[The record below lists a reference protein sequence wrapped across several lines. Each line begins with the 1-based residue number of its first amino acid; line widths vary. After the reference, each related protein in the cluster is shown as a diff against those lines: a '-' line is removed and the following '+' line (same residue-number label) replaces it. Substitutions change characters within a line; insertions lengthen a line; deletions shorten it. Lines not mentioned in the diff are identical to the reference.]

1 MRDTN
6 PSQDGIEAPAG
17 DRATSADLASVK
29 RLIGKASGRAAI
41 SASRRSVQERA
52 AARTG
57 RHPGEGPRGVLRK
70 VPAIFR
76 SWPATQ
82 PQTAMRALRS
92 WLLIRAA
99 ERRSA
104 CHG

>member
-41 SASRRSVQERA
+41 AASGRSVQERA
-52 AARTG
+52 AAPPGLLPVKDREAFFEKCQRSFEVG
-57 RHPGEGPRGVLRK
+57 QQLNRKRH
-70 VPAIFR
+70 
-76 SWPATQ
+76 
-82 PQTAMRALRS
+82 
-92 WLLIRAA
+92 
-99 ERRSA
+99 
-104 CHG
+104 